1 MISLVEHLNNR
12 HLSLLEVSRRT
23 HLSVDRLSKIVE
35 GEDASLAEM
44 RKLSKAL
51 RIPLSTLVAG
61 DQDEGQER
69 VSVLL
74 RQTLDQ
80 RERDITSAMAII
92 SEQLRDVF
100 EIAEGIPAQNRWLD
114 LFKGLDASEEQAE
127 SFAAIFRRAFAQLDD
142 YEPFPFLSQTL
153 EELGVLISFGRDPQ
167 TEGVSASAAGHA
179 VILLAPRSFRP
190 RLLFTLAHETGH
202 LVARHGQR
210 NENFACMDGEV
221 GGEIGATHRNEERF
235 ADAFASCLL
244 LPRTG
249 VLRTLEL
256 VRQHYKA
263 SGPLGDVEI
272 LSLSRIYNVSFEVA
286 ARRCEHL
293 GLLPNHGA
301 RALYQRISDDFG
313 NPERRAD
320 ELGLAPRGE
329 IPIQTSP
336 SLVSEAARLVKE
348 GNLSAGK
355 AAEMINVPVTML
367 FAANSG

>member
-1 MISLVEHLNNR
+1 MISLAEHLSNR

-23 HLSVDRLSKIVE
+23 HMPVARLSQIVG

-61 DQDEGQER
+61 DEEQGQER

-80 RERDITSAMAII
+80 RERNTTSSMAII

-100 EIAEGIPAQNRWLD
+100 EVAAGIPAQNGWLD
-114 LFKGLDASEEQAE
+114 LFRGLQANVEQAE

-142 YEPFPFLSQTL
+142 HEPFRFLSQTL
-153 EELGVLISFGRDPQ
+153 EELGVLIAFGRDPQ
-167 TEGVSASAAGHA
+167 TEGVSAFAGGHA

-190 RLLFTLAHETGH
+190 RMLFTLAHETGH

-210 NENFACMDGEV
+210 NEDFAFMDSEV
-221 GGEIGATHRNEERF
+221 GGESGNNRQNEERF

-244 LPRTG
+244 LPGPG

-256 VRQHYKA
+256 VRQHFRA

-272 LSLSRIYNVSFEVA
+272 LALSRIYNVSFEVA

-293 GLLPNHGA
+293 GLLPDRGA

-313 NPERRAD
+313 SPERRAD
-320 ELGLAPRGE
+320 ELGLTARGD

-336 SLVSEAARLVKE
+336 ALLAEAVNLVRD
-348 GNLSAGK
+348 GRLSAGK
-355 AAEMINVPVTML
+355 AAELINVPVNML